1 MHIIQPVLTAVLIA
15 AVLWIAD
22 TTNTNDKTLAVIAV
36 QIENLTD
43 DTAEIKEAVQA
54 RPSGESFIH
63 LTNKVGDLDG
73 EINRLRQMIN
83 AFIAS
88 NLGGEPQ

>member
-1 MHIIQPVLTAVLIA
+1 MQYIQTVLTALLIA

-36 QIENLTD
+36 KIEHLTD
-43 DTAEIKEAVQA
+43 ESAEIKQAVQA
-54 RPSGESFIH
+54 RPSGESFTH

-73 EINRLRQMIN
+73 EITRLRQTIN

-88 NLGGEPQ
+88 GLGGE